1 MSQQIHRG
9 APLKIHKIVAT
20 APLPRSLHLEPTP
33 NSQRVILN
41 HLTDLKLP
49 LKKGDLPW
57 NIALVCACCSH
68 VLHFSFGLQ
77 KPDFC

>member
-49 LKKGDLPW
+49 LKKGDLP
-57 NIALVCACCSH
+57 
-68 VLHFSFGLQ
+68 
-77 KPDFC
+77 